1 MSSPFAVTAATNSVL
16 LDGNRK
22 GETTF
27 TVSNA
32 SGRALRGRAIIVPA
46 APAQMGWFTVAG
58 QVERAFAI
66 AGVEQYAVQVAAPA
80 GVAPGSYAF
89 HLDMVGEVP
98 DEEYTTGPT
107 VTFTVI
113 APPPP
118 RKFPWWIAAVIAAVV
133 IVAIVGFMMARSNQ
147 ANQAASAT
155 ATVAAAM
162 TRTAMEATAT
172 AQAQATAVA
181 QAQAAAA
188 QATANAQATASAQA
202 TATAVVQA
210 TETAVA
216 NAMGKYVGVWD
227 AQESDAVYL
236 TKLQITREGANLKLS
251 TTGKAFV
258 VSNNGAMA
266 SQPCSAVP
274 GGSECTWGAGTVA
287 YQGDPVVFEFETQPG
302 LKHRVT
308 LSLTPDGAT
317 LTALY
322 QTFFNNALKG
332 TLTTAFKRHRGRFD
346 PILVNP
352 ILLDPSRIQPRV
364 FFTPSP

>member
-1 MSSPFAVTAATNSVL
+1 MSSPFAVTAATNTVL

-22 GETTF
+22 GETAF

-32 SGRALRGRAIIVPA
+32 SGRALRGRAIIVPV
-46 APAQMGWFTVAG
+46 APAQMSWFTVAG

-66 AGVEQYAVQVAAPA
+66 AGTEQYAVQVAATA
-80 GVAPGSYAF
+80 QVAPGSYSF

-107 VTFTVI
+107 VTFTVN

-118 RKFPWWIAAVIAAVV
+118 KKFPWWIVAVIAGVL
-133 IVAIVGFMMARSNQ
+133 IVAIVGFLMVRGSQ

-162 TRTAMEATAT
+162 TRTAADATAT

-181 QAQAAAA
+181 QAQATAA

-210 TETAVA
+210 TQTAVA
-216 NAMGKYVGVWD
+216 SAMGKYVGAWD

-236 TKLQITREGANLKLS
+236 TKLQISREETNLKLS

-258 VSNNGAMA
+258 VSNNGTMA
-266 SQPCSAVP
+266 SQPCAAVP
-274 GGSECTWGAGTVA
+274 AGSECTWGAATVA

-308 LSLTPDGAT
+308 LSVTPDGAT
-317 LTALY
+317 MTALY
-322 QTFFNNALKG
+322 QTYFNNALKG

-346 PILVNP
+346 PVLVNP
-352 ILLDPSRIQPRV
+352 ILIDPNRIQPRV
-364 FFTPSP
+364 FFTPAP